1 MTIKTLAVRNIE
13 QQALFLE
20 LDGQL
25 SDGFWENAK
34 PYDHYK
40 PWCEAKVVVDP
51 TNVGRNFWAQKK
63 NYNFSAKALLDVVGL
78 RMLATVRIARAFGY
92 EVASILEFA
101 AGCDGKIHAHYMDSS
116 AVFFSRAAAV
126 AGYDTEQFV
135 AMLHLAVA
143 DNSYTMRDMR
153 RDLNDLKT
161 VVNSWAV
168 AS

>member
-1 MTIKTLAVRNIE
+1 MTIKTLTVRNIE

-101 AGCDGKIHAHYMDSS
+101 ASCNGKIYDQYNPAI
-116 AVFFSRAAAV
+116 FSKAAAV

-135 AMLHLAVA
+135 TLLHLAVA